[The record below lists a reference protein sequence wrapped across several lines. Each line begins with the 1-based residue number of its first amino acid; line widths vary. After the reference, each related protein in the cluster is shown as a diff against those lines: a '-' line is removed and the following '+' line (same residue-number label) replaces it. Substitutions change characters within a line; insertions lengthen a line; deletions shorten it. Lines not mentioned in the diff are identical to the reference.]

1 MFESLLI
8 VNTALLM
15 LAVLGLIIFT
25 QAAIHAWQ
33 GRILYSD
40 HSQRKWGWW
49 VELHTDRP
57 DCLYYF
63 GPFSS
68 APEAENSVQGYIQDL
83 SDEGAENITVQ
94 VKRCK
99 PSQLTSP
106 SLQSSEMAL
115 GI

>member
-8 VNTALLM
+8 VNIALLM
-15 LAVLGLIIFT
+15 LAVLGLIILT
-25 QAAIHAWQ
+25 QTAIHAWQ

-49 VELHTDRP
+49 VELHTARP

-68 APEAENSVQGYIQDL
+68 AAEAKNSVQGYIQDL

-94 VKRCK
+94 VKQCK

-106 SLQSSEMAL
+106 SRQSSEMAL

>member
-1 MFESLLI
+1 MFESTLI
-8 VNTALLM
+8 ANIALLM
-15 LAVLGLIIFT
+15 LAALVLIILT

-40 HSQRKWGWW
+40 HSQRTWGWW
-49 VELHTDRP
+49 VELHTARP
-57 DCLYYF
+57 GCLYYF

-68 APEAENSVQGYIQDL
+68 AAEAEDSVHGYIQDL
-83 SDEGAENITVQ
+83 SDEGAENITFQ
-94 VKRCK
+94 VKSCK
-99 PSQLTSP
+99 PMQLTSP

>member
-1 MFESLLI
+1 MFESTLI
-8 VNTALLM
+8 VDIALLM
-15 LAVLGLIIFT
+15 LAVLGLIILT
-25 QAAIHAWQ
+25 QSAIHAWQ
-33 GRILYSD
+33 GRILYSE
-40 HSQRKWGWW
+40 HSQRTWGWW

-68 APEAENSVQGYIQDL
+68 AAEAENSVQGYIQDL
-83 SDEGAENITVQ
+83 ADEGAENITVQ
-94 VKRCK
+94 VKLCK

-106 SLQSSEMAL
+106 SLQSSEMVL

>member
-1 MFESLLI
+1 MFESTLI
-8 VNTALLM
+8 VNLALLM
-15 LAVLGLIIFT
+15 LAAIVSIVLT

-33 GRILYSD
+33 GRDLYSD
-40 HSQRKWGWW
+40 RSERIWGWW
-49 VELHTDRP
+49 IELHTDRP

-68 APEAENSVQGYIQDL
+68 AAEAENSVQGYIQDL

-99 PSQLTSP
+99 PMQLTSP
-106 SLQSSEMAL
+106 SVQSSEMAL
-115 GI
+115 GV